1 MITGLAWLAG
11 GIVVRNGLRHPWHN
25 RHRLTESTAWGPH
38 FGIARRWHPPAN
50 NLSLNSRRDELREL
64 TGGMDNLL
72 DSTTI
77 LALIA
82 TAVPGLLCG
91 IVAGWYARGMP
102 EAPPEP
108 VDQQAIAPP
117 EEQQAS
123 VPGPP
128 SPMVRNMLSRL
139 HDLADSTTRGVDEHA
154 SRVEA
159 INRQLNS
166 LSSVPGGQLEHT
178 VVEAAAQ
185 LMLANEQ
192 LQAELAATRTRLDEH
207 GRQLEAR
214 MTEARTDGLVGV
226 ANRRALDD
234 ELSRSFEAFRA
245 SGDNFSL
252 LLLDIDR
259 FKLFNDRHG
268 HQAGDEVLRGV
279 GRALRDTIGS
289 AGFVA
294 RYGGE
299 EFAVVLPAT
308 GTHAAADLAER
319 ARKHIAATK
328 CDFQGKELR
337 VTVSFGVAE
346 AALAGENLK
355 AMIHRADEAL
365 YAAKKAG
372 RDRVFVFNGS
382 RCEPAS
388 RLVDRASRAVQSPV

>member
-1 MITGLAWLAG
+1 
-11 GIVVRNGLRHPWHN
+11 
-25 RHRLTESTAWGPH
+25 
-38 FGIARRWHPPAN
+38 
-50 NLSLNSRRDELREL
+50 
-64 TGGMDNLL
+64 MDNLL
-72 DSTTI
+72 ETTTI

-91 IVAGWYARGMP
+91 IVAGWYARGTP
-102 EAPPEP
+102 EAPL
-108 VDQQAIAPP
+108 DAGGQKTAAPP
-117 EEQQAS
+117 EEQPAAA
-123 VPGPP
+123 P
-128 SPMVRNMLSRL
+128 SPSSPLVRNMLSRL
-139 HDLADSTTRGVDEHA
+139 HELADSTTRGVDEHA

-166 LSSVPGGQLEHT
+166 LSSVPDGQLEHT

-234 ELSRSFEAFRA
+234 ELNRSFEAFRA

-259 FKLFNDRHG
+259 FKLFNDRYG

-279 GRALRDTIGS
+279 GRALRETIGS
-289 AGFVA
+289 AGSVA
-294 RYGGE
+294 RFGGE
-299 EFAVVLPAT
+299 EFAVVLPGAVT
-308 GTHAAADLAER
+308 CDAAALAER
-319 ARKHIAATK
+319 ARLHIAATK

-346 AALAGENLK
+346 AALASENLK

-382 RCEPAS
+382 GCEPAS
-388 RLVDRASRAVQSPV
+388 RLVGRAAPAAQLPV

>member
-1 MITGLAWLAG
+1 
-11 GIVVRNGLRHPWHN
+11 
-25 RHRLTESTAWGPH
+25 
-38 FGIARRWHPPAN
+38 
-50 NLSLNSRRDELREL
+50 
-64 TGGMDNLL
+64 MDNLL
-72 DSTTI
+72 ESTTV

-82 TAVPGLLCG
+82 TAVPGLICG
-91 IVAGWYARGMP
+91 VVAGWYARGTP

-108 VDQQAIAPP
+108 VDQKAPAPP
-117 EEQQAS
+117 EEPSSAPP
-123 VPGPP
+123 PGPL
-128 SPMVRNMLSRL
+128 VRNMLSRL
-139 HDLADSTTRGVDEHA
+139 HELADSTTRGVDEHA

-166 LSSVPGGQLEHT
+166 LSSVPDGRLEHT
-178 VVEAAAQ
+178 VIEAAAQ
-185 LMLANEQ
+185 LLLANEQ
-192 LQAELAATRTRLDEH
+192 LQAELTATRCRLDDH

-214 MTEARTDGLVGV
+214 MTEARTDGLIGI

-234 ELSRSFEAFRA
+234 ELNRSFEAFRL

-279 GRALRDTIGS
+279 GRALRQTIGS

-294 RYGGE
+294 RFGGE
-299 EFAVVLPAT
+299 EFAVVLPGMAT
-308 GTHAAADLAER
+308 RGAADLAER
-319 ARKHIAATK
+319 ARQHVAAAK

-346 AALAGENLK
+346 AALASENLK

-372 RDRVFVFNGS
+372 RDRVFIFNGS
-382 RCEPAS
+382 GCEPAS
-388 RLVDRASRAVQSPV
+388 RLAERQARAAQEAGCK